1 MEKNVSKKKPDNVA
15 DNPGILPYG
24 SNVGAPAI
32 KPTNISS
39 WKEEKVI
46 STNHYFKTR
55 FDEIKEEYIKL
66 MQEYEWN
73 KLVYDAKYNFTP
85 ILGHTYY
92 LYQHEEGYLWLSLV
106 EPEQWDQIYVGAFKL
121 TSNDKWEKV
130 DE

>member
-46 STNHYFKTR
+46 STNHYF
-55 FDEIKEEYIKL
+55 IL
-66 MQEYEWN
+66 
-73 KLVYDAKYNFTP
+73 LVIPAG
-85 ILGHTYY
+85 I
-92 LYQHEEGYLWLSLV
+92 
-106 EPEQWDQIYVGAFKL
+106 EPA
-121 TSNDKWEKV
+121 TAP
-130 DE
+130 